1 MQGFVRAALD
11 AVLPRRCATCRRGLF
26 AGESRSVCS
35 ACWDAIP
42 RIDGPRCAVCGV
54 PFASEAAVSHS
65 PTHRCGPCRDAP
77 PAFTQAVA
85 AGRYEGP
92 LADAIRR
99 CKYHRQVD
107 LIAVLA
113 ELLHGVVDSLPPVDA
128 VVPVPL
134 HVRRLR
140 HRQFNQSLRLAA
152 EIARRLQ
159 RPLWPDILRRTR
171 QTAPQTTL
179 DRAHR
184 QANVRRAFIVRQPQR
199 VVGRRLLLVD
209 DVYTTGATVNECAK
223 TLRAAEA
230 SEVYVATV
238 ARLP

>member
-1 MQGFVRAALD
+1 MLGLVRSALD
-11 AVLPRRCATCRRGLF
+11 AVLPRRCATCRRGLS
-26 AGESRSVCS
+26 AMERRAVCA
-35 ACWDAIP
+35 ACWDTMP
-42 RIDGPRCAVCGV
+42 RIDGPRCALCGT
-54 PFASEAAVSHS
+54 PFSSEAAVSHS
-65 PTHRCGPCRDAP
+65 PTHRCGPCREDP

-99 CKYHRQVD
+99 CKYHRELD
-107 LIAVLA
+107 LIPVLA

-140 HRQFNQSLRLAA
+140 RRQFNQSLRLAA
-152 EIARRLQ
+152 EVARRLN
-159 RPLWPDILRRTR
+159 RPVWPDILRRTR
-171 QTAPQTTL
+171 WTTPQTTL

-184 QANVRRAFIVRQPQR
+184 QANVRRAFAVRHPHR
-199 VVGRRLLLVD
+199 VAGHRLLLVD
-209 DVYTTGATVNECAK
+209 DVYTTGATVNECANA
-223 TLRAAEA
+223 LRAAEA
-230 SEVYVATV
+230 SAVYVVTV